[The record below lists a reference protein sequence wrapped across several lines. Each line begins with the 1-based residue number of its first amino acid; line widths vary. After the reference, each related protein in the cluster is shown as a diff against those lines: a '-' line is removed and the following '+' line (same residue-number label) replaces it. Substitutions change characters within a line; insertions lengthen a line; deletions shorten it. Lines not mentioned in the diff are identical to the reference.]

1 VKNTLVTVQSLA
13 AQSFGNIGESNDR
26 VAAARGAFEARLF
39 ALARGHDL
47 LTRQNWEG
55 ASLTEIV
62 DQAFVAFRESSD
74 DCRRIQVTG
83 EDLRVTPQ
91 MALSLSMVLHELCT
105 NALKYGSLK
114 APDGRVLVTWQVS
127 DDARL
132 ILRWQERDGPPVV
145 APARRGFGS
154 RLIQDGL
161 ARELNGVVHL
171 DYELSGVV
179 CTIDVPLS

>member
-1 VKNTLVTVQSLA
+1 
-13 AQSFGNIGESNDR
+13 
-26 VAAARGAFEARLF
+26 
-39 ALARGHDL
+39 
-47 LTRQNWEG
+47 
-55 ASLTEIV
+55 
-62 DQAFVAFRESSD
+62 
-74 DCRRIQVTG
+74 
-83 EDLRVTPQ
+83 LRVTPP

-114 APDGRVLVTWQVS
+114 APDGRVQVTWQVS

-132 ILRWQERDGPPVV
+132 VLRWQERDGPPVV

-161 ARELNGVVHL
+161 ARELNGIVHL
-171 DYELSGVV
+171 DYESSGVV